1 MEVDQEDIQFSKL
14 EHQKFSHILGS
25 KFATN
30 LLLFIIIIIII
41 IILLKLHSVNPKPE
55 QGVLKRRHRP

>member
-30 LLLFIIIIIII
+30 LLLF
-41 IILLKLHSVNPKPE
+41 LLL
-55 QGVLKRRHRP
+55 LLLLLLFY